1 MCRRERGFSVM
12 EARRPCLA
20 AFNAIVNAA
29 VQEIRAR
36 QVSLD
41 ERIHCIKC
49 SSLAA

>member
-1 MCRRERGFSVM
+1 
-12 EARRPCLA
+12 LA

-49 SSLAA
+49 SSLAAEPPATAAAPPTASQ